1 MTQFVRAATTK
12 LTADKRKAIAIQALA
27 RSASISAL
35 AADNGVSR
43 PLIYREVDKARAALD
58 DAFSPT
64 QADDADKVIFM
75 LPVTRRWLDQ
85 TMLGLT
91 QIARAS
97 FRGVIEFMHDILGI
111 SASLGTVHNVH
122 QSSFDV
128 ILSSRNHC
136 AARKGPFRL
145 TLLSTVGTT

>member
-64 QADDADKVIFM
+64 QTNDADKVIFQLM
-75 LPVTRRWLDQ
+75 EWTPPPET
-85 TMLGLT
+85 
-91 QIARAS
+91 AS
-97 FRGVIEFMHDILGI
+97 MC
-111 SASLGTVHNVH
+111 
-122 QSSFDV
+122 QSGSV
-128 ILSSRNHC
+128 K
-136 AARKGPFRL
+136 A
-145 TLLSTVGTT
+145 TT

>member
-64 QADDADKVIFM
+64 QTDDADKAIFSGSRARD
-75 LPVTRRWLDQ
+75 LRTASQAGNINRVLARLEPAVCRHGQQVSCGLRR
-85 TMLGLT
+85 
-91 QIARAS
+91 
-97 FRGVIEFMHDILGI
+97 
-111 SASLGTVHNVH
+111 
-122 QSSFDV
+122 
-128 ILSSRNHC
+128 
-136 AARKGPFRL
+136 RL
-145 TLLSTVGTT
+145 TSHAGHAAQ